1 MFLLNGAGVL
11 VIAQARKFEVSK
23 MIKLQATVSAKK
35 PRVEFVRAPT
45 YRRGLFDG
53 APPENS

>member
-1 MFLLNGAGVL
+1 VWRVHDKRDRAGVDDL
-11 VIAQARKFEVSK
+11 EG
-23 MIKLQATVSAKK
+23 ATGKRLMVRGVDR

-53 APPENS
+53 ASPENS